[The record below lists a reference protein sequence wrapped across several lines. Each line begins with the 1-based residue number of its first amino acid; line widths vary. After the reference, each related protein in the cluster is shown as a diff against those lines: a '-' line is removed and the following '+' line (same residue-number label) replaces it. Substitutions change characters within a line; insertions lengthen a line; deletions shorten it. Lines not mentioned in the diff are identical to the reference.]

1 MFDFLKSIKSASFF
15 KRGSYLGVDIGTT
28 SIKVA
33 EVLKG
38 GAKPKLR
45 NYGVLE
51 SYGHLERLNNAI
63 QTAGLKIMDRDAAK
77 MLKALLDQSKVKSK
91 DVIAS
96 IPAFSAFITLLEIP
110 QMSAA
115 DTVKTLPFQ
124 ITQHIPLPVSEVAID
139 WMKVG
144 EKEDEGGTV
153 KQQVLIVSVPN
164 EQISHYKSIF
174 KMVGLNLVAL
184 EVESLSLAR
193 AFVGGDPTPTIIA
206 DIGSHSTNIV
216 VTEKGFVKQNS
227 QTDFAGASLTQA
239 ISSGLN
245 INVRRAEQLKKQKG
259 LLGGTGEYELSTLT
273 IPFLDA
279 IISEVR
285 RAKDNFEK
293 NQGIKIER
301 AILAG
306 GGANLLGIDKY
317 FEKNLGLPSAIGNA
331 FARVD
336 YPSGIE
342 PMVKILGPSF
352 AVAVGLA
359 IKEFV

>member
-1 MFDFLKSIKSASFF
+1 MFDFLKSIRSINFF
-15 KRGSYLGVDIGTT
+15 KRNSYLGVDIGTT
-28 SIKVA
+28 SIKLV
-33 EVLKG
+33 EILKTG
-38 GAKPKLR
+38 GRPKLK

-63 QTAGLKIMDRDAAK
+63 QTAGLKIMEKDAAR
-77 MLKALLDQSKVKSK
+77 MLKTLLDQSKVKSK

-96 IPAFSAFITLLEIP
+96 VPAFSAFITLLEIP
-110 QMSAA
+110 QMSEA
-115 DTVKTLPFQ
+115 DTAKALPFQ

-144 EKEDEGGTV
+144 EKDDEKGFT

-164 EQISHYKSIF
+164 EQINNYKTIF

-193 AFVGGDPTPTIIA
+193 SLVGSDPTCTLIA

-216 VTEKGFVKQNS
+216 ISEKGFVRHNS
-227 QTDFAGASLTQA
+227 QTDFAGTSLTQA
-239 ISSGLN
+239 IASGLN
-245 INVRRAEQLKKQKG
+245 INVRRAEELKKQKG
-259 LLGGTGEYELSTLT
+259 LLGGGGEYELSTLT

-285 RAKDNFEK
+285 RAKESYEK
-293 NQGIKIER
+293 TQNSKVER
-301 AILAG
+301 IILAG
-306 GGANLLGIDKY
+306 GGANLLGIEKY
-317 FEKNLGLPSAIGNA
+317 FEENIGLPTVIGNA
-331 FARVD
+331 FVGID
-336 YPSGIE
+336 YPSRIE

-352 AVAVGLA
+352 AVAIGLG
-359 IKEFV
+359 IKEFI